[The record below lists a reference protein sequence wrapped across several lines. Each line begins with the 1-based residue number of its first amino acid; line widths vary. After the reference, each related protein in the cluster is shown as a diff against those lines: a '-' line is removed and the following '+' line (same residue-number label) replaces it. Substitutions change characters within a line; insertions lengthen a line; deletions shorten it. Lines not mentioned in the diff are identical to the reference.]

1 MPMLSRALGASRLSY
16 VRAALALGAVGAL
29 GAGTAAPAG
38 AQGAAGGGRVSK
50 SVPAT
55 GAAGAGAGSA
65 LDQVVAAER
74 TFARTSTERG
84 IQAAF
89 LAHMA
94 DDGVVFRERVTSA
107 KLYYATTPAP
117 GLLTWA
123 PAWGAASAA
132 GDLGFTTGP
141 FTHRRAA
148 DDTLAAH
155 GQYASVWARQP
166 DGGWKVLA
174 DIGAPGPA
182 TAGEP
187 AFVARALGGPA
198 PAAMAG
204 VRPGG
209 AGSSARGGPSV
220 AAIMEGMRAMLLVAE
235 RGLAAVGAAEGPAG
249 ALPGFAVADVRAL
262 WPGVAPVVGRDSV
275 RAMLERRA
283 AARPGLAWRWQTTE
297 ARVARSGDLGVT
309 WGTYEAR
316 RPDGGPAE
324 LGTYLRIWGREDG
337 GWRVLVDALNPQPGR

>member
-1 MPMLSRALGASRLSY
+1 
-16 VRAALALGAVGAL
+16 
-29 GAGTAAPAG
+29 
-38 AQGAAGGGRVSK
+38 
-50 SVPAT
+50 VPET
-55 GAAGAGAGSA
+55 GAAGAGSA

-74 TFARTSTERG
+74 GFARASTERG

-107 KLYYATTPAP
+107 KLYYATNPSP
-117 GLLTWA
+117 GHLTWA
-123 PAWGAASAA
+123 PAWGGASAA

-141 FTHRRAA
+141 FTFRRTA
-148 DDTLAAH
+148 DDTLVAH

-182 TAGEP
+182 SVGEP

-198 PAAMAG
+198 PAALAG
-204 VRPGG
+204 MRAGGSG
-209 AGSSARGGPSV
+209 AGARGGPSA
-220 AAIMEGMRAMLLVAE
+220 AAIVEGMRATLLVAE
-235 RGLAAVGAAEGPAG
+235 RGFAAVGAAEGPAG
-249 ALPGFAVADVRAL
+249 ALPGFAAADVRAL

-275 RAMLERRA
+275 RAVLERRA
-283 AARPGLAWRWQTTE
+283 AERPGLAWRWQTTE

-309 WGTYEAR
+309 WGGYEAR
-316 RPDGGPAE
+316 RADGAIAE
-324 LGTYLRIWGREDG
+324 MGTYLRLWGREDG
-337 GWRVLVDALNPQPGR
+337 GWRVLLDAINPQPGR